1 MFTHPRLPSHEVL
14 AFKVP
19 LLLTRPRND
28 SKELTMSKKIEVF
41 GRRGD
46 GSDLAEAFL
55 TVAAIPYDSINLH
68 KYDEP
73 GPDRDRLLTMNPL
86 GQVPTLRL
94 PNGKILTES
103 LAVAVYAQSQNPQAA
118 LIPQDPNLVPDFWR
132 YAVMFVAAIYPT
144 FTYGDNPAK
153 WVGEAAGP
161 QLRKTTDERCKTL
174 WRFMEQQ
181 AGEPYFLGSTMS
193 ALDIYVRVMTRWRPG
208 ADWFLAETPK
218 LMAIQRRVNEDPQ
231 LKGIWT

>member
-1 MFTHPRLPSHEVL
+1 MS
-14 AFKVP
+14 
-19 LLLTRPRND
+19 TR
-28 SKELTMSKKIEVF
+28 IEVF

-46 GSDLAEAFL
+46 GSDMAEAFL
-55 TVAAIPYDSINLH
+55 TLAGIPYDFMSLE

-73 GPDRDRLLTMNPL
+73 GPDRDRLLALNSL

-103 LAVAVYAQSQNPQAA
+103 LAVAVYAQTANPEAP
-118 LIPQDPNLVPDFWR
+118 LIPKDTNLIPDFWR
-132 YAVMFVAAIYPT
+132 YAVMLVAAIYPT

-161 QLRKTTDERCKTL
+161 QLRKSTDERCKTL

-181 AGEPYFLGSTMS
+181 AGAPYFLGTSMT

-208 ADWFLAETPK
+208 PAWFEAETPK
-218 LMAIQRRVNEDPQ
+218 LLQIQHRVSEDPR
-231 LKGIWT
+231 LKSIWG